1 MINTNNSTD
10 KKVVLVTGASSG
22 IGRQIALDL
31 SLSDYSVYLQGRDTE
46 RLMGTLQE
54 MKNPDLH
61 KVLEWDLLDFDSY
74 DKNLADLPYLDGV
87 VHSAGISSKLTLL
100 PFVKLDNLRKI
111 QDTNLNSII
120 IILSKLW
127 KLKKF
132 NKNGSIVLLSSASAD
147 NGVVGTLA
155 YAVSKGAINSA
166 VKVLAS
172 EFATKN
178 IRVNAISPGMV
189 KTPMQETFAS
199 SMGSETLE
207 KDIANYLFGYGE
219 TKDVSNLVK
228 FLLSEES
235 KWITGSIM
243 KIDGGYKCK

>member
-31 SLSDYSVYLQGRDTE
+31 SFTDYSVYLQGRDTE

-172 EFATKN
+172 EFAVPKTSGSMPSHPEWLKLRCKRLLLLPWEVRPWRK
-178 IRVNAISPGMV
+178 ILLIISLDMV
-189 KTPMQETFAS
+189 RRKMS
-199 SMGSETLE
+199 V
-207 KDIANYLFGYGE
+207 I
-219 TKDVSNLVK
+219 
-228 FLLSEES
+228 
-235 KWITGSIM
+235 
-243 KIDGGYKCK
+243 

>member
-10 KKVVLVTGASSG
+10 KKVVLITGASSG

-31 SLSDYSVYLQGRDTE
+31 SFAGYSVYLQGRDKE
-46 RLMGTLQE
+46 RLMGTLRE
-54 MKNPDLH
+54 MKNPELH
-61 KVLEWDLLDFDSY
+61 KVIEWDLLDFDSY
-74 DKNLADLPYLDGV
+74 DKNLANLPSLDGV
-87 VHSAGISSKLTLL
+87 VNSAGISSKLTLL
-100 PFVKLDNLRKI
+100 PFVKLENLRKI

-155 YAVSKGAINSA
+155 YAVSKGAVNSA

-172 EFATKN
+172 EFAPKN

-189 KTPMQETFAS
+189 KTPMQEIFAS
-199 SMGSETLE
+199 SMGSDSVE
-207 KDIANYLFGYGE
+207 KDIANYLLGYGE

-228 FLLSEES
+228 FLLSDES

>member
-1 MINTNNSTD
+1 MIETNSSPER
-10 KKVVLVTGASSG
+10 KVVLVTGASSG
-22 IGRQIALDL
+22 IGKQIAIDL
-31 SLSDYSVYLQGRDTE
+31 SFVGYEVYLQGRDKE
-46 RLMGTLQE
+46 RLAGTLNEMHAQE
-54 MKNPDLH
+54 LH
-61 KVLEWDLLDFDSY
+61 KILQWDLLDFSSY
-74 DKNLADLPYLDGV
+74 DEKITDLTYLDGV

-172 EFATKN
+172 EFAAKN

-189 KTPMQETFAS
+189 KTPMQEMFAS
-199 SMGSETLE
+199 SMGGDSLE
-207 KDIANYLFGYGE
+207 KDIANYLLGYGE

-235 KWITGSIM
+235 KWITGSNM

>member
-1 MINTNNSTD
+1 MITSNTSFD

-31 SLSDYSVYLQGRDTE
+31 SVADYSVYLQGRDKE
-46 RLMGTLQE
+46 RLLGTQRE
-54 MKNPDLH
+54 MKNIEQH
-61 KVLEWDLLDFDSY
+61 KIIEWDLLDFDSY
-74 DKNLADLPYLDGV
+74 DKNLAALPCLDGV

-100 PFVKLDNLRKI
+100 PFVKLDNMRKI

-132 NKNGSIVLLSSASAD
+132 NKNGSIVLLSSVSAD
-147 NGVVGTLA
+147 HGVAGTIS

-172 EFATKN
+172 EFAAKN

-199 SMGSETLE
+199 SMGSESLE
-207 KDIANYLFGYGE
+207 KDKANYLFGYGE
-219 TKDVSNLVK
+219 TKDISNIVK